1 MSCSYRSTVTQRA
14 ALERCD
20 RVTGFRSHTS
30 STRSSPM
37 APTKRRTAEELAAQR
52 DHAAKLLD
60 DGVPLAMAARTLQ
73 LIYGVS
79 RSTSYEDVEAA
90 EQLRSGDHDSDAP
103 AVYEMRDAFMAQTAA
118 LALVAA
124 ETGNVQDYAK
134 LVSQWKALASMGG
147 HASLQ
152 PAEASAQPV
161 R

>member
-1 MSCSYRSTVTQRA
+1 
-14 ALERCD
+14 
-20 RVTGFRSHTS
+20 
-30 STRSSPM
+30 M
-37 APTKRRTAEELAAQR
+37 APTKRRTADEIAAQR

-90 EQLRSGDHDSDAP
+90 EQLRAGDHDSDAP

-124 ETGNVQDYAK
+124 ETGNVKDYAK
-134 LVSQWKALASMGG
+134 LVSQWKSLAAMGG
-147 HASLQ
+147 HASLNA
-152 PAEASAQPV
+152 PASDKKPDPV